1 MNYDNF
7 GEHTT
12 ALEHYNNLRKARDK
26 ESIKESMKNAGSFLE
41 DNEKS
46 AANQFI
52 KSFKCSHDKNG
63 ELFTPANQTSKI
75 FKVVDEEHMEEQGD
89 RNFFKQMKNKFKVD
103 HIIQ

>member
-26 ESIKESMKNAGSFLE
+26 NIKESMKNAGSFLE

-46 AANQFI
+46 DANQFI
-52 KSFKCSHDKNG
+52 K
-63 ELFTPANQTSKI
+63 
-75 FKVVDEEHMEEQGD
+75 
-89 RNFFKQMKNKFKVD
+89 
-103 HIIQ
+103 

>member
-52 KSFKCSHDKNG
+52 KSFKC
-63 ELFTPANQTSKI
+63 
-75 FKVVDEEHMEEQGD
+75 
-89 RNFFKQMKNKFKVD
+89 
-103 HIIQ
+103 